1 MKTSSILTSLCLLLL
16 LAGSG
21 QAQEGKADK
30 AKSKG
35 KEKEKLDPA
44 AEVATDGIGA
54 MGKLIPEGMRN
65 LKVGIPGFQ
74 NGQPSSL
81 ITAEALT
88 RKDANSL
95 FAEDMIIKIFGATP
109 KEDVKV
115 TLRTATYKMD
125 AKTLSSEER
134 SRVARSDFFIEGDT
148 MVFDTA
154 TSQGKMVGRVHMVIY
169 DTSTFSQRP
178 AVPATPEAGANP
190 PPAKPGSAA
199 ATQPSTPTPPAPAP

>member
-1 MKTSSILTSLCLLLL
+1 
-16 LAGSG
+16 
-21 QAQEGKADK
+21 
-30 AKSKG
+30 
-35 KEKEKLDPA
+35 
-44 AEVATDGIGA
+44 
-54 MGKLIPEGMRN
+54 
-65 LKVGIPGFQ
+65 VGIPGFQ

-88 RKDANSL
+88 RKDANNL

-125 AKTLSSEER
+125 AQTLSSEER

-169 DTSTFSQRP
+169 DTASFSQRP
-178 AVPATPEAGANP
+178 ALPATPEAGATT
-190 PPAKPGSAA
+190 PPAKPDSSAA
-199 ATQPSTPTPPAPAP
+199 ANTPSTPTPPATAP